1 MQNLHSTAP
10 FLDILP
16 QLPTQQHFQREQTQS
31 TQKESKQTTQNEIW
45 ARYYVYLKAKFDL
58 FLSAKAKATVLIG
71 IVVSLF
77 EDNMLL
83 NQQKWA
89 SGRVF
94 RKIEH
99 TLQKQKNRKYKD
111 FCSLL
116 TFKFGQIRLK

>member
-1 MQNLHSTAP
+1 MQNSHSTSP
-10 FLDILP
+10 FLDLLP
-16 QLPTQQHFQREQTQS
+16 QLPTQQHFYREQTQS

-58 FLSAKAKATVLIG
+58 FLLLSAKAKATVLIG
-71 IVVSLF
+71 IVVSLS

-99 TLQKQKNRKYKD
+99 TLLFQHQKAKKQKM
-111 FCSLL
+111 
-116 TFKFGQIRLK
+116 

>member
-1 MQNLHSTAP
+1 MQNLHSTPSSP
-10 FLDILP
+10 FLDLL
-16 QLPTQQHFQREQTQS
+16 QLSTQQHFQREQTQS

-71 IVVSLF
+71 IVVSLS

-99 TLQKQKNRKYKD
+99 TL
-111 FCSLL
+111 LL
-116 TFKFGQIRLK
+116 LLLLHFANF

>member
-16 QLPTQQHFQREQTQS
+16 QLPTQQHCHREQTQS

-71 IVVSLF
+71 IVVSLS

-83 NQQKWA
+83 NQQKWT

-99 TLQKQKNRKYKD
+99 NIAFSASKSKKTEN
-111 FCSLL
+111 
-116 TFKFGQIRLK
+116 IRISAHC

>member
-16 QLPTQQHFQREQTQS
+16 QLPTQQHCHREQTQS

-58 FLSAKAKATVLIG
+58 VLSAKAKATVLIG
-71 IVVSLF
+71 IVVSLS

-99 TLQKQKNRKYKD
+99 TLLFQHQKAKKTEN
-111 FCSLL
+111 
-116 TFKFGQIRLK
+116 IRISAHC